1 METQSETHNGQTAA
15 AGVMED
21 EVAAA
26 RKALEDFNQKAV
38 SFIRERPGTCIAGAV
53 LLGFVLGRLVSRR

>member
-1 METQSETHNGQTAA
+1 METQTEAHNGESAA
-15 AGVMED
+15 AGAVED

-26 RKALEDFNQKAV
+26 RKTPEEFNQKAV